1 MLHPHTEIRYIND
14 DMGLGVFATKPI
26 PKGTLLWVLCPL
38 DRLMPDAE
46 IAELPAPQ
54 KRLIDH
60 YAFRDIYGRM
70 VLCWDGGRYVNHS
83 CDPVMLPLD
92 YGVEIAARDIAVGE
106 ELTCDYSELN
116 LVQALTCACGSPNC
130 RGRISKEDTDALW
143 QQMDQQVRDALKLAN
158 KVQQPLMEY
167 AKYPNFIR
175 RLLDDPSRLG
185 SHEDFYTAVTPL
197 EELS

>member
-14 DMGLGVFATKPI
+14 AMGLGVFATKPI

-38 DRLMPDAE
+38 DRLLADAE
-46 IAELPAPQ
+46 IAALPVPQ
-54 KRLIDH
+54 QRLIDH

-83 CDPVMLPLD
+83 CEPVMLPLD
-92 YGVEIAARDIAVGE
+92 YGVEIAARDIAPGE

-116 LVQALTCACGSPNC
+116 LERALVCACGSPRC
-130 RGRISKEDTDALW
+130 RGSVRREDTAALW
-143 QQMDQQVRDALKLAN
+143 QEMDRQVREALALAGTLP
-158 KVQQPLMEY
+158 QPLLEY

-175 RLLDDPSRLG
+175 RLLEDPSRLG
-185 SHEDFYTAVTPL
+185 SHRDFYTAVTPL
-197 EELS
+197 DQLA

>member
-38 DRLMPDAE
+38 DRLMTDAE
-46 IAELPAPQ
+46 IVALPAPQ

-116 LVQALTCACGSPNC
+116 LVQALTCACGSPRC

-143 QQMDQQVRDALKLAN
+143 QQMDQQVRDALQLAG

-197 EELS
+197 AELS